1 MDWFKQNKI
10 AIGAALAS
18 IVASVQGSGLF
29 PDPRA
34 VLVLNILGTLAG
46 MIAGAGM
53 NVKSDKQEKVE
64 SVLGPVPTRRLTD
77 K

>member
-18 IVASVQGSGLF
+18 IVASVQASGLF

-34 VLVLNILGTLAG
+34 QLVLNILGTLAG
-46 MIAGAGM
+46 LIAGTGM
-53 NVKSDKQEKVE
+53 NVKSDRQQKVE
-64 SVLGPVPTRRLTD
+64 SVLGPVPQRREGD
-77 K
+77 